1 MASLSSGL
9 HFIEI
14 ADLATLIEKR
24 DISSVEVTR
33 SQLGRIELIDRSLH
47 SYAWVMA
54 ETALAEAEAA
64 DAEIGAGKYRGPLHG
79 VPLAVKDLCWTAGY
93 PTAAGMAIYRDF
105 RPNDDA
111 TVVHRLREAGG
122 VILGKLQLTEGAYS
136 DHHPEIT
143 PPRNPWNPAYWPG
156 ISSSGAG
163 AALAA
168 GLCFGAL
175 GSDTGGSIRWPS
187 AANGVTGLKPSWGRV
202 SRYGVIELAATL
214 DHVGTM
220 ARSVAD
226 AGLLLKAIAGID
238 PKDPTALQ
246 APAPNLRTRNEV
258 KGLRIG
264 IDPAWNG
271 RDVATEIQATL
282 SAATTVFHELGAEIT
297 EVALPDPAQM
307 IADWASNC
315 AVEAAV
321 AHEASYRT
329 VAVANPLRSV
339 ANDAR
344 TVSDVLA
351 GIAGPVVLVG
361 HSYGGQVISNAARGH
376 ATVKSLVYVAA
387 FAPDAG
393 EAAAELAGKFP
404 GGTLGEALAPPVKLA
419 DGGVDLY
426 IDQAKFHDQFAHD
439 VPATQAAV
447 MAAGQRPITE
457 AALTEKSGEP
467 AWKSLPSYFVYGDG
481 DKNIPAKAL
490 GFMAERA
497 GSKRTVVAKGAS
509 HVVMVSQPQVV
520 AELIKEAAK

>member
-1 MASLSSGL
+1 MSKLAAAMAVASALVSGPAVAQQAKPTIVLVHGAFADSSSWNGVIASL
-9 HFIEI
+9 
-14 ADLATLIEKR
+14 
-24 DISSVEVTR
+24 
-33 SQLGRIELIDRSLH
+33 Q
-47 SYAWVMA
+47 
-54 ETALAEAEAA
+54 
-64 DAEIGAGKYRGPLHG
+64 
-79 VPLAVKDLCWTAGY
+79 KDG
-93 PTAAGMAIYRDF
+93 
-105 RPNDDA
+105 
-111 TVVHRLREAGG
+111 
-122 VILGKLQLTEGAYS
+122 
-136 DHHPEIT
+136 
-143 PPRNPWNPAYWPG
+143 
-156 ISSSGAG
+156 
-163 AALAA
+163 
-168 GLCFGAL
+168 
-175 GSDTGGSIRWPS
+175 
-187 AANGVTGLKPSWGRV
+187 
-202 SRYGVIELAATL
+202 
-214 DHVGTM
+214 
-220 ARSVAD
+220 
-226 AGLLLKAIAGID
+226 
-238 PKDPTALQ
+238 
-246 APAPNLRTRNEV
+246 
-258 KGLRIG
+258 
-264 IDPAWNG
+264 
-271 RDVATEIQATL
+271 
-282 SAATTVFHELGAEIT
+282 
-297 EVALPDPAQM
+297 
-307 IADWASNC
+307 
-315 AVEAAV
+315 
-321 AHEASYRT
+321 YRT

-344 TVSDVLA
+344 TVSDVLG

-393 EAAAELAGKFP
+393 EAAPELAGKFP

-439 VPATQAAV
+439 VPATQAAL